1 MLIDIKEVVLPKT
14 NEKIWVLIVLLLKD
28 LNKIIRPYTM
38 LRKQFS
44 PRSPVGHLQLYKFFI
59 PTVGDL

>member
-1 MLIDIKEVVLPKT
+1 MLIVIKEVVLRKTKT

-44 PRSPVGHLQLYKFFI
+44 PR
-59 PTVGDL
+59 PTSGAFAIV

>member
-44 PRSPVGHLQLYKFFI
+44 PRPPGGAFAIV
-59 PTVGDL
+59 